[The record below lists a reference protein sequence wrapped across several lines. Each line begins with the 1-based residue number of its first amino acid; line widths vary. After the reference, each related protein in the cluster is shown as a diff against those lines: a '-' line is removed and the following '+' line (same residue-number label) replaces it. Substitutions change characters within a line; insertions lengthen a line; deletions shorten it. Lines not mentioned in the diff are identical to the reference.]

1 MIKNVKVIGAGGAF
15 DFGYTNSSFLISTSK
30 NKILFDC
37 GYNVFEKLKR
47 DEEDILKDINCIIL
61 SHDDDDHIGS
71 VKSLLFYKYFIH
83 NQKNIKV
90 FAPAEMRSF
99 FEKMNFVY
107 DNYQL
112 VPAEIVEFYDIEDI
126 NNHFDESFISIEGLH
141 HTKSY
146 GILINDGTSS
156 LLISGDTKA
165 NAKFEEE
172 LRKFNPNDLTK
183 NVLIFHDYS
192 FWDEPSKQ
200 THACETDYNETYSEN
215 FRERVFKYHNQKA
228 AKELEGVIFVAI
240 DLEWV

>member
-15 DFGYTNSSFLISTSK
+15 DFGFTNSSFVISTSK
-30 NKILFDC
+30 DKILFDC
-37 GYNVFEKLKR
+37 GYNVFEKLKK
-47 DEEDILKDINCIIL
+47 DEEENLKDINCIIV
-61 SHDDDDHIGS
+61 SHDDDDHVGS
-71 VKSLLFYKYFIH
+71 VKSLLFYKYFIL
-83 NQKNIKV
+83 NQKNIRV

-107 DNYQL
+107 NNYQL

-126 NNHFDESFISIEGLH
+126 DEHFDESFVSIEGLH

-165 NAKFEEE
+165 NPKFEEE
-172 LRKFNPNDLTK
+172 LRKFNPYDLSE
-183 NVLIFHDYS
+183 NVLILHDFS

-200 THACETDYNETYSEN
+200 THTCETDFKEVYSEN
-215 FRERVFKYHNQKA
+215 FRERVINYHNQEA
-228 AKELEGVIFVAI
+228 AKDLEGTLFEFI
-240 DLEWV
+240 DSK